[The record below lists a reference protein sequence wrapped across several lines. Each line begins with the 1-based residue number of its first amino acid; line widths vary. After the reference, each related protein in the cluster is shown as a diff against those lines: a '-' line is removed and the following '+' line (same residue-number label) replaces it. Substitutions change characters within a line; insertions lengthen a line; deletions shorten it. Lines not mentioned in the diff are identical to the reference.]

1 MARSRVTGGTLV
13 LDSQGLSL
21 YFERDRTVLNLVMS
35 ARERGAARVISA
47 ATLLEAQHPGIKRA
61 RREYALSQ
69 FAIEPLSVPWAR
81 EAAELLSETGL
92 SGHSHA
98 LDATVAITALRAE
111 RPVALV
117 TSDPGDMNQLCG
129 GRVRIIRV

>member
-1 MARSRVTGGTLV
+1 MTGGSLV

-21 YFERDRTVLNLVMS
+21 YFEKDRIVMNIVTS
-35 ARERGAARVISA
+35 ARERGAARVISG

-69 FAIEPLSVPWAR
+69 FNIEPLTVPWAR
-81 EAAELLSETGL
+81 EAADLLSEVGL

-98 LDATVAITALRAE
+98 LDAMVAITALHAE

-117 TSDPGDMNQLCG
+117 TSDPDDMNRLCG
-129 GRVRIIRV
+129 DRVRIMRV